1 MGFQRSVLM
10 IATAIF
16 LGMLIVMSLLI
27 KNSYK
32 NQVFPPEIPKC
43 PDYWKVTDA
52 ALCQATNQNKGSLNT
67 GYTVPAGN
75 DIYSEGTLGRIK
87 KCEWAKG
94 KGVIWDGITNRNLC

>member
-16 LGMLIVMSLLI
+16 LGMLVVMALLI

-43 PDYWKVTDA
+43 PDYWNVTPA
-52 ALCQATNQNKGSLNT
+52 SLCKANDHNKGNFSS
-67 GYTVPAGN
+67 GYVVEENA
-75 DIYSEGTLGRIK
+75 DMYKEGTLGRIK
-87 KCEWAKG
+87 KCEWAKQS
-94 KGVIWDGITNRNLC
+94 GVIWDGITNRNLC